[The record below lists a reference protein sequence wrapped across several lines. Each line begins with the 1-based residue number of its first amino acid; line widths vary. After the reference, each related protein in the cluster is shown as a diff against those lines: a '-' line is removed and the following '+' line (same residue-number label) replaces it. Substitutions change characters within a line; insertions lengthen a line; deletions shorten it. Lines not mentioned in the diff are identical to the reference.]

1 MATATLTRRRVLTA
15 AAVGMGVAAGA
26 GGSALGVQAIRG
38 SSRPSA
44 RGPLRVDRATLSYF
58 NEVALHEEGNT
69 TPSRLR
75 KWQTNPRIRVNLN
88 PTWADRDFL
97 TSLIAEIN
105 SLQNGIVLSQVESGE
120 NVDLYFVS
128 TNQFTDCDPHAQNG
142 YAAYFVRYD
151 NTRDPY
157 VIDGANVM
165 IASDIAQDARL
176 AAMRQDITQMLG
188 LPNDSDTYPDSAFRM
203 DWPLPTEFSAIDRQL
218 IRLLYDPRLK
228 PGMTFDD
235 VMNVVDMIG

>member
-1 MATATLTRRRVLTA
+1 
-15 AAVGMGVAAGA
+15 MGVTAGV
-26 GGSALGVQAIRG
+26 GGSALGVQALRG
-38 SSRPSA
+38 ASRPAST
-44 RGPLRVDRATLSYF
+44 GPLRVNRETLAYF
-58 NEVALHEEGNT
+58 NEVALHEEGSP
-69 TPSRLR
+69 TPTRLR
-75 KWQTNPRIRVNLN
+75 KWLTNPRIRVNLN

-97 TSLIAEIN
+97 TSLIQEIN
-105 SLQNGIVLSQVESGE
+105 SLQSALVLSQVESGE

-203 DWPLPTEFSAIDRQL
+203 DWPLPTEYSAIDRQIL
-218 IRLLYDPRLK
+218 RLLYDPRLK
-228 PGMTFDD
+228 PGMSIDD
-235 VMNVVDMIG
+235 VSNAVDVID